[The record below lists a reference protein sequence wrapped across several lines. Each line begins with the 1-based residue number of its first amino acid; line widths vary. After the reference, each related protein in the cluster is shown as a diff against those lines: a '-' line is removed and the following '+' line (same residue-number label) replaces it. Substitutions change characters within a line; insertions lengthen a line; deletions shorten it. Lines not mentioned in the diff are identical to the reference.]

1 MNLKSLLQNGVHVK
15 LQNGYAGVVVRN
27 GENFRLVCTE
37 DDRHFIVHDYFT
49 DDLRYDPNQS
59 YNIVVIAISSY
70 LQPYDVVVWT
80 RNSGLIS
87 LESAEQYI
95 EDVKNSL
102 LDMKASL

>member
-37 DDRHFIVHDYFT
+37 GDRQFIVQDYFT
-49 DDLRYDPNQS
+49 HDLRYEPNQS
-59 YNIVVIAISSY
+59 YSITVIAISSY
-70 LQPYDVVVWT
+70 IQPVDVVVWT

-102 LDMKASL
+102 LDMKARL